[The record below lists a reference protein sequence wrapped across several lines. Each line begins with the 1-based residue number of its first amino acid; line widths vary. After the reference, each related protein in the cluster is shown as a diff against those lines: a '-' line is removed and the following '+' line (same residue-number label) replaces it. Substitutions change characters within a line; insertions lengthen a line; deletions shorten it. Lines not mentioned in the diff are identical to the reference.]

1 MDSQKCFLADGFRKS
16 KELPLGAVECTRF
29 LALQQMFHEFHLKE
43 RGCMAECFGYDR
55 HGGPAGLDPWV
66 VGMKPTDVGVCICYP
81 RKKMG

>member
-1 MDSQKCFLADGFRKS
+1 
-16 KELPLGAVECTRF
+16 
-29 LALQQMFHEFHLKE
+29 
-43 RGCMAECFGYDR
+43 MAECFGYDR